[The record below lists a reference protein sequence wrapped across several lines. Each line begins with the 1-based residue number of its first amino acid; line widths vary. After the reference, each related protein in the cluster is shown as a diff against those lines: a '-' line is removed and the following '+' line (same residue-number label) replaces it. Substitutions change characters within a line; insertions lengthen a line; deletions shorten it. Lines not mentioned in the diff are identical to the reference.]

1 MVRES
6 FFGTRD
12 CRVAGRCRVAFGV
25 SAGFE
30 TAPTPT
36 TRNFWGWL
44 QRVVLLL
51 DAVYRLLAEQL
62 TGRSVSSQSRS
73 RSVSSSKHSVRETEL
88 PEPRV
93 VGSRTSSVASLS
105 SLRSAGD
112 QAQDVP
118 KATKP
123 EESPSVEET
132 PQKVELVDPVSSTSP
147 SGTDGASVWHLY
159 LDKVIID

>member
-88 PEPRV
+88 PEPRA
-93 VGSRTSSVASLS
+93 VGSRTPSVSSLS
-105 SLRSAGD
+105 SAGD

-118 KATKP
+118 KVTKP